1 MLKQQMTGCDTVL
14 EAQMPTKRS
23 GSGGNRV
30 CKPEKQPTTTV
41 GMKSNGKS
49 QIILVCL
56 ATLVACAALSATE
69 GPLEDKAGQGDA
81 TAQFQLG
88 LRYADGE
95 GVPKNDTK
103 AVE

>member
-1 MLKQQMTGCDTVL
+1 MRGKGIMND
-14 EAQMPTKRS
+14 
-23 GSGGNRV
+23 
-30 CKPEKQPTTTV
+30 
-41 GMKSNGKS
+41 KSNGKS

-69 GPLEDKAGQGDA
+69 GDPLEAKASQGDA
-81 TAQFQLG
+81 TSQFQLG
-88 LRYADGE
+88 LKYADGE